1 MVKMKI
7 IIIKI
12 NKISTQ
18 RRKNSDLNS
27 NLIPI
32 GKLAKTP
39 RDFNYSNY
47 QKSNI
52 KSINISTPKNN
63 INKVNFNII
72 YNSEDNKISKTNNL
86 VIQNFENSI
95 NNTLDNSLIIKIYQ
109 KTKHCKS

>member
-1 MVKMKI
+1 M
-7 IIIKI
+7 KI

-32 GKLAKTP
+32 GKLAKTS

-63 INKVNFNII
+63 INKDNFNII